1 MKISPCAQSCINDWP
16 LSDQETQ
23 HWRSQSSVAEPSL
36 YQSILGQSVF
46 NGYMF
51 VHGKIIENPQSK
63 KHALLPATA
72 GIPIRSQSCRSW
84 SSMVV
89 SGDTM
94 KTVEPIWKMGKFDW
108 SAQKAP
114 KFKAKTHF
122 TLMCCFLGTRCQT
135 HLWAWGGPT
144 RALAGSSHIPSAM
157 PPWCG

>member
-1 MKISPCAQSCINDWP
+1 MT
-16 LSDQETQ
+16 DQIICPTSF
-23 HWRSQSSVAEPSL
+23 WARNSTLAITIFGRRAIFLPKSSGAICG
-36 YQSILGQSVF
+36 YGYVF
-46 NGYMF
+46 D
-51 VHGKIIENPQSK
+51 HGKIIENPQSK